1 MTETPGVGAAVGAD
15 INVNLI
21 AALGG
26 VTEQIKR
33 LRAENAEERRQAAY
47 ARIKNYLPFTQTC
60 TVDASGNG
68 FIDFGTPMLGRQ
80 WTLRNVAS
88 SVEGFELAAPA
99 ASFIAGWYIGVP
111 FNGDTTRITSQWRFT
126 QYNPPVVTTFTSD
139 IHQLRMGEHLFAL
152 VTGGTTGNVIVANVV
167 MLDEPMKVG
176 VPTTS
181 QG

>member
-1 MTETPGVGAAVGAD
+1 MNELPGVAVGA
-15 INVNLI
+15 NVNGDFLI
-21 AALGG
+21 ALGD
-26 VTEQIKR
+26 VKKQLQLLRTENHEAQ
-33 LRAENAEERRQAAY
+33 RQAAY

-99 ASFIAGWYIGVP
+99 PSFIAGWYIGVP
-111 FNGDTTRITSQWRFT
+111 FNGDTTRVTSQWRFT
-126 QYNPPVVTTFTSD
+126 QSNPPVVTTFTSD

-167 MLDEPMKVG
+167 VLDEPMKVG
-176 VPTTS
+176 IPTTS